1 MSKSL
6 LNNKTF
12 NNIKVSNLQVDNQIN
27 TIQIEPIYFRL
38 NYDEIDEHTTSEK
51 ISNVRYHHIY
61 DQIDITGKFTRHL
74 DWISTQLKNVR
85 TGHGT
90 NIISNIET
98 GDYVRFVVHC
108 GEVDKIRSF
117 TIMLAGQCRSKCNWK
132 PSKGSLRLTFDTQ
145 NPEPQIQVFK
155 IMPGRWIMYKKS
167 RTFIQNLYES
177 IRFH

>member
-98 GDYVRFVVHC
+98 GDYVRFVVHWSSTNNGNVSNTVAQTNIYEYDILVC
-108 GEVDKIRSF
+108 SGIFKNYTKVIYTVTTDEINNIYDRYY
-117 TIMLAGQCRSKCNWK
+117 
-132 PSKGSLRLTFDTQ
+132 TF
-145 NPEPQIQVFK
+145 K
-155 IMPGRWIMYKKS
+155 
-167 RTFIQNLYES
+167 
-177 IRFH
+177 